1 MLLHPGG
8 PDGRPARARTQRAG
22 WPNEEH
28 ECLSSLPPT
37 CHYCK
42 GPDNHAAL
50 LLQAVPFGPGVV
62 RPSPISASLPSN
74 APTEQVHTTSK
85 VCTFNT
91 SHQTGD
97 PGAHDGQ
104 RSAPATRKHF
114 GKPDAESSSPA
125 QETGPAEILSSAATP
140 GTYHLTPPLFV
151 KFKHIFPHRWSTWPV
166 CPSTQSSWR
175 DQRLT
180 S

>member
-1 MLLHPGG
+1 MFPPPTLAFHYFRPCCNIQVAQMGG
-8 PDGRPARARTQRAG
+8 QPEQGPREQVRQIDQ
-22 WPNEEH
+22 H
-28 ECLSSLPPT
+28 ECLPSLSPT
-37 CHYCK
+37 CRYCR
-42 GPDNHAAL
+42 GPDNNVVL

-74 APTEQVHTTSK
+74 APTEQVCTTTK

-114 GKPDAESSSPA
+114 GKPDAESSSPT
-125 QETGPAEILSSAATP
+125 QETGPAEILCSTATP
-140 GTYHLTPPLFV
+140 G
-151 KFKHIFPHRWSTWPV
+151 II
-166 CPSTQSSWR
+166 
-175 DQRLT
+175 
-180 S
+180 